1 LSGPSDDAII
11 LDRDGIIKAEPGCR
25 KNVQVHLERNVRYA
39 DQPDYS
45 PAGIQAEMTAVYD
58 RIRNGERVEQF
69 DTVRL
74 RKDGTEIEISFSI
87 SPLKDETGS
96 VIGITTMAHDITR
109 QREQERALLSFIT
122 ETAMR
127 LRHPM
132 ERVTTDIRDLAA
144 QLDEGKISPA
154 EARMALLIQVRN
166 TEQITRNLI
175 DLNRAIA
182 EQIGDL
188 PKHTGTISQNDVA
201 QPITGQ
207 MKEGEILLLLT
218 EGHAIRQE
226 TLSVLRELTGREFPF
241 SCSPWSF
248 RISLPGKPL
257 ILKDI
262 STDLVFFIDTL
273 TKYSSGPKVETHPQ
287 CLFLTSPADMTELGI
302 AVTKMLPRLPPGKQC
317 VVLDDLSML
326 LLYAN
331 SATVLRFMH
340 FLTSKIRLMEKNGVI
355 LTTAATPDPF
365 VMSQLQ
371 ILVDSIVRSN
381 GSGPAGNTSG
391 ETDSATR

>member
-1 LSGPSDDAII
+1 
-11 LDRDGIIKAEPGCR
+11 
-25 KNVQVHLERNVRYA
+25 
-39 DQPDYS
+39 
-45 PAGIQAEMTAVYD
+45 MT
-58 RIRNGERVEQF
+58 
-69 DTVRL
+69 
-74 RKDGTEIEISFSI
+74 
-87 SPLKDETGS
+87 
-96 VIGITTMAHDITR
+96 
-109 QREQERALLSFIT
+109 
-122 ETAMR
+122 
-127 LRHPM
+127 
-132 ERVTTDIRDLAA
+132 
-144 QLDEGKISPA
+144 
-154 EARMALLIQVRN
+154 
-166 TEQITRNLI
+166 
-175 DLNRAIA
+175 
-182 EQIGDL
+182 
-188 PKHTGTISQNDVA
+188 VA

-226 TLSVLRELTGREFPF
+226 TLSVLRELTGKGIPVLLVSLVFPYF
-241 SCSPWSF
+241 VARKAFDSE
-248 RISLPGKPL
+248 G
-257 ILKDI
+257 I